1 MRTKR
6 TKEYM
11 NEVAKNHN
19 IRASQVSDVAES
31 MFRFVAT
38 VMSEGDTK
46 LLQFGEIR
54 LFKWG
59 VFRVKEGRRKFFE
72 RLRDEKLTGTKE

>member
-1 MRTKR
+1 MNMRTKR

-11 NEVAKNHN
+11 NEVAKSHGV
-19 IRASQVSDVAES
+19 RASQVNDVAES

-38 VMSEGDTK
+38 VMSEGDAK

-54 LFKWG
+54 LLKWG
-59 VFRVKEGRRKFFE
+59 TFRVKEGRRKFFV
-72 RLRDEKLTGTKE
+72 RNLVFDY

>member
-6 TKEYM
+6 TKGYM
-11 NEVAKNHN
+11 DEVAKIHGV
-19 IRASQVSDVAES
+19 RTSQVNDVAES

-38 VMSEGDTK
+38 VISEGDKK

-59 VFRVKEGRRKFFE
+59 VFKVKEGRRKFFKK
-72 RLRDEKLTGTKE
+72 LNDEKSARNT

>member
-1 MRTKR
+1 MD
-6 TKEYM
+6 
-11 NEVAKNHN
+11 EVAKIH
-19 IRASQVSDVAES
+19 RVRTSQVNEVAES

-59 VFRVKEGRRKFFE
+59 VFKVKEGRRKFFE
-72 RLRDEKLTGTKE
+72 RLRDEKSARTKK

>member
-6 TKEYM
+6 TKDYI
-11 NEVAKNHN
+11 NQVAKSHGV
-19 IRASQVSDVAES
+19 RASQVSDVAES

-38 VMSEGDTK
+38 VMSEGDAK

-54 LFKWG
+54 LLKWG
-59 VFRVKEGRRKFFE
+59 TFKVKEGRRKFFE
-72 RLRDEKLTGTKE
+72 RLNNEKSTGTKK